1 MPKIVI
7 NELDLTTPGGSG
19 ESTDVVY
26 IPGFV
31 DPETA
36 LIEVGKP
43 ELFTSVSQFNT
54 RCGSTPPVFKVDQYI
69 PAGFAAAS
77 IKGMNT
83 GAVMFNAGD
92 TDPSYVMAKEL
103 LAAGLSVLY
112 ERVNVTTLEYEK
124 ITVPNKDES
133 TDVIDNEGKNDWYY
147 KNENDKYKS
156 YNIQV
161 NQEAIDDGVDNVTPQ
176 YKPYDPDNTYKITSH
191 GAIHVNT
198 MYDYL
203 STSAYQISDTAG
215 ISDRGN
221 YSVKYLTSG
230 GYPTFEYASG
240 AIVTAMLG
248 LADNRGDCV
257 ALIDHLDNTARP
269 INPSNVDSVFHAVS
283 NSTLFDTKGDF
294 GAMFTP
300 WATYNRVT
308 ADTDPKN
315 ANKKVKA
322 AFRAPGSFAYLA
334 SLADSIKTNAN
345 WLAVAGAARGGV
357 VNLAEGGMDV
367 VIPNGV
373 ADKLQPREPEDAM
386 KIAIN
391 AITNIRPYGL
401 TIWGNRTLKP
411 VEDGLVATSFLNV
424 RNLISDIK
432 KTCYRVARKVTF
444 EQDTDILW
452 VNFKSD
458 IAKLLDRMKS
468 GYGISGYKI
477 VRDND
482 RAEATKKATLCAKI
496 IIYPT
501 YAVEDFYITVVLQD
515 DEVSV
520 N

>member
-31 DPETA
+31 VSGAD
-36 LIEVGKP
+36 IKVGKP

-54 RCGSTPPVFKVDQYI
+54 RCGAVAPR
-69 PAGFAAAS
+69 FAADQPYPLANDENEVGFSAS
-77 IKGMNT
+77 ATKGLSEN
-83 GAVMFNAGD
+83 AVMFKAE
-92 TDPSYVMAKEL
+92 TADPSYVMAKEL
-103 LAAGLSVLY
+103 LAAGLTVLY
-112 ERVNVTTLEYEK
+112 ERVN
-124 ITVPNKDES
+124 KDS
-133 TDVIDNEGKNDWYY
+133 DTI
-147 KNENDKYKS
+147 S
-156 YNIQV
+156 
-161 NQEAIDDGVDNVTPQ
+161 VD
-176 YKPYDPDNTYKITSH
+176 
-191 GAIHVNT
+191 T
-198 MYDYL
+198 MYSYL
-203 STSAYQISDTAG
+203 SSSAYQISDIAG

-230 GYPTFEYASG
+230 GYPTFEYDGGS
-240 AIVTAMLG
+240 IVTAMLG
-248 LADNRGDCV
+248 LAENRGDCV
-257 ALIDHLDNTARP
+257 ALIDHLDNTARTIDP
-269 INPSNVDSVFHAVS
+269 ASSDSVFKTVS
-283 NSTLFDTKGDF
+283 TSTLFDTKGDF

-308 ADTDPKN
+308 ADTDPEDDT
-315 ANKKVKA
+315 KKVKV

-334 SLADSIKTNAN
+334 ALADSIKTNAN

-367 VIPNGV
+367 IIPNGV
-373 ADKLQPREPEDAM
+373 ADKLQPRNPEDDM
-386 KIAIN
+386 NIAIN
-391 AITNIRPYGL
+391 AITNIKPYGL

-411 VEDGLVATSFLNV
+411 IEDGLVATSFLNV

-482 RAEATKKATLCAKI
+482 RPEATDKATLCAKI

-515 DEVSV
+515 NEVSV
-520 N
+520 D